1 MTKKL
6 DIKGK
11 FDPGNSSESFKE
23 PRTIPKNWDVST
35 FDSQITSSTTS
46 SGNSAG
52 ELETHAAGGPSDSE
66 GTNTAFDPFP
76 QPRTVPGNW
85 DVSDLI

>member
-1 MTKKL
+1 MTKKM
-6 DIKGK
+6 DMEGK
-11 FDPGNSSESFKE
+11 FDPKTSSESFKE

-35 FDSQITSSTTS
+35 FDSQVTSSTTI

-52 ELETHAAGGPSDSE
+52 ELETPAATGSNDSE

>member
-1 MTKKL
+1 MTKKM
-6 DIKGK
+6 DMEGQ
-11 FDPGNSSESFKE
+11 FDPQISSESFME

-35 FDSQITSSTTS
+35 FDLPVTSSTAS

-52 ELETHAAGGPSDSE
+52 EQETKAAAGSYDSD

-85 DVSDLI
+85 DVSNLM